1 MRIAKKLVIFVL
13 LFVLAATIC
22 LASGMN
28 ANNFVTGIQN
38 LINTIIKYAT
48 TWSNLT
54 AAKVVLKIAV
64 ILFCLALV
72 VIPIVGLVMS
82 LCRLKTRKETHPLD
96 FLNCYGFTLVIGM
109 VAYIAKR
116 GRFDKTVPYIFL
128 CLVVL
133 ALVAY
138 EIILILGTK
147 KNASEGC
154 GCAKIEPGKVYY
166 VNDGVNDYEVKV
178 VGEKEVKEEPTVSPV
193 EKVEEEVAPVEIVED
208 KAVEE
213 EPVIAE
219 STKAAVYEPVEE
231 EATEEVE
238 EAADDEVTDEVDDT
252 DDEPVDE
259 LENNE
264 GDVSVTKEP
273 RKPSP
278 TYLERLT
285 GSEDSLK
292 QSYSVIKNEL
302 LKHRKVH
309 ARISKSCETFRVG
322 YDIIAKF
329 VVAGKSLKVYL
340 AMDPYAVDSAIYHQ
354 RDASSKK
361 RFVEVPLVVKVKSP
375 LSVRKACQLVNMTCE
390 GKNVLPKSRYEE
402 VDYSKIEVGQ

>member
-13 LFVLAATIC
+13 LVVLAATIC
-22 LASGMN
+22 LASGMS
-28 ANNFVTGIQN
+28 ASNFVTGIQN

-54 AAKVVLKIAV
+54 AAKVVLKITV
-64 ILFCLALV
+64 IAFGLAMV
-72 VIPIVGLVMS
+72 VTPLVGLVMS
-82 LCRLKTRKETHPLD
+82 LCSLKTRKETHPLD
-96 FLNCYGFTLVIGM
+96 FLNCYGLTLVIGM

-116 GRFDKTVPYIFL
+116 GKFNKTAPYIFL

-133 ALVAY
+133 ALIAY
-138 EIILILGTK
+138 EVILILGTK
-147 KNASEGC
+147 KEAAK
-154 GCAKIEPGKVYY
+154 GCACAKVEPGKVYI
-166 VNDGVNDYEVKV
+166 VNDGTNDYEVKV
-178 VGEKEVKEEPTVSPV
+178 VGEKEVKEEPTV
-193 EKVEEEVAPVEIVED
+193 APVEEVKEEPAPVED
-208 KAVEE
+208 KVAEE

-219 STKAAVYEPVEE
+219 STKAAVSEPVEE
-231 EATEEVE
+231 ETEEVE
-238 EAADDEVTDEVDDT
+238 EPADEADDDG
-252 DDEPVDE
+252 DDEPADD
-259 LENNE
+259 LEITE
-264 GDVSVTKEP
+264 GDASVTKEP

-322 YDIIAKF
+322 YDVIAKF